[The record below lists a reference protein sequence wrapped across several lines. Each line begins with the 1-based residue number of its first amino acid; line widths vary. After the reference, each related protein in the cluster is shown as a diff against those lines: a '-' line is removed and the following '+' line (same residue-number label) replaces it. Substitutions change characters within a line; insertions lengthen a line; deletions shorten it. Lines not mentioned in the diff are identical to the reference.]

1 MYFSSKIRGNIA
13 VGHEFAPEN
22 MGIQAEQN
30 AIQLTFG
37 LYINIY
43 CNSVCKY
50 IYMNIYSVLVV
61 QNHQSDILVPGSTQ
75 DINQ

>member
-50 IYMNIYSVLVV
+50 IYIYEHI
-61 QNHQSDILVPGSTQ
+61 QRFGSPKPPIGHIGSRFYTRH
-75 DINQ
+75 

>member
-50 IYMNIYSVLVV
+50 IYI
-61 QNHQSDILVPGSTQ
+61 
-75 DINQ
+75 